1 MMLTNT
7 YPVAELYS
15 SPGDFRQHQSNLL
28 DIGAR
33 HIRLVKTYR
42 PSTWQVLL
50 IPQDDRAH
58 AFF

>member
-15 SPGDFRQHQSNLL
+15 SPEISDNTLPISVHGTLDSSRLTALQHGKSSFLL
-28 DIGAR
+28 
-33 HIRLVKTYR
+33 
-42 PSTWQVLL
+42 
-50 IPQDDRAH
+50 QDDRAH